1 MPIILESQKP
11 TNKMD
16 EKYIQDVL
24 NGDNNAFRFLIKRYK
39 DIAYTLAMSVVKDE
53 FAAQEVLQIA
63 FVNAFVK
70 LSTFK
75 GNSKFSTWL
84 YRIVINEAFKSIKK
98 QKSDIIAFGESTVFT
113 TTGTDC
119 FSLNMNAEEQQFY
132 INEALLRLSPKES
145 LVLRLFYLEEN
156 SIEEIAEITGW
167 TISNIK
173 ILLHR
178 ARANMKELL
187 MKYFNVDKQILYA

>member
-1 MPIILESQKP
+1 
-11 TNKMD
+11 MD

-39 DIAYTLAMSVVKDE
+39 DIAYTMAMSVVKDE
-53 FAAQEVLQIA
+53 FIAQEVLQIA

-84 YRIVINEAFKSIKK
+84 YRIVINEAFKSIKR
-98 QKSDIIAFGESTVFT
+98 QKSEMIVFIESQSFKSNEI
-113 TTGTDC
+113 DC

-132 INEALLRLSPKES
+132 INEALLKLSPKES

-156 SIEEIAEITGW
+156 SIEEISEMTGW
-167 TISNIK
+167 SISNIK
-173 ILLHR
+173 VLLHR
-178 ARANMKELL
+178 ARTNMKGLL
-187 MKYFNVDKQILYA
+187 LKHFNIDKQILYA

>member
-1 MPIILESQKP
+1 
-11 TNKMD
+11 MD

-39 DIAYTLAMSVVKDE
+39 DIAFTLAMSVVKDE
-53 FAAQEVLQIA
+53 FVAQEVLQIA
-63 FVNAFVK
+63 FVNAFTR

-84 YRIVINEAFKSIKK
+84 YRIVINEAFKSVKK
-98 QKSDIIAFGESTVFT
+98 QKSEIITFGELQVLSAPE
-113 TTGTDC
+113 TDC
-119 FSLNMNAEEQQFY
+119 ISLNMNSDEQRFY
-132 INEALLRLSPKES
+132 INEVLLKLTSKES

-167 TISNIK
+167 TVSNIK
-173 ILLHR
+173 VLLHR
-178 ARANMKELL
+178 ARINMKELL